1 MFYRLLAFWDRY
13 RVLTT
18 GVLIVSALSFGAYLL
33 EHIVSQ

>member
-18 GVLIVSALSFGAYLL
+18 AVLIVSGLGLGAYLL
-33 EHIVSQ
+33 EHLVAR